1 MKEKAHSSL
10 SLHVDP
16 IRISNLSFP
25 TQTNHIIFIF
35 LQFLSFVF
43 FCFPYYSLDVCIYG
57 VKSRIENS
65 SDDSSLDPNFDDQ
78 LIIAEY
84 ISNIATPIVA
94 GFIIDYAGG
103 RYVLFSV
110 NILAIF
116 SQIII
121 FLWIQY
127 DHISFEYLMMAR
139 ILFVVSFEGYFVASI
154 TLLARWCI
162 RNSFSTA
169 INMSFILGEGLIYI
183 VIYIISYFYSSTI
196 DLTNYLYAIIL
207 TGTILMILSFFLNI
221 CILTLFK
228 KLEFEQETNPKDLNS
243 LWKSIQHVST
253 FKFFCLYINF
263 GLISSSFNW
272 FVQYYDSYLSTFFN
286 FDIPQQE
293 KRNYLPLAQLYEGI
307 PYLILFCM
315 AFYMAKFLK
324 DNSYRIVYLLIASLF
339 LLIANLYFHFSLSFK
354 SSNHTINWFL
364 STICVI
370 LLGVGYSIHYSVVYT
385 CIPLLNFTRGNH
397 TKNMKEI
404 GMKFGIMR
412 WARSLF
418 NFFMFVAI
426 SNFNPSFDKFWIS
439 SLFVFVGIILYCI
452 LIGKY
457 DRRLFRVKELN
468 HSKKIQRNTLIDNN
482 DEKIKSISNKKLDAN
497 ILEEEEKE

>member
-16 IRISNLSFP
+16 IKVSNFSFP
-25 TQTNHIIFIF
+25 TQKNHIIFI
-35 LQFLSFVF
+35 LLHFLSFIC

-57 VKSRIENS
+57 IKSRIENS
-65 SDDSSLDPNFDDQ
+65 SDDSSFEDQ

-84 ISNIATPIVA
+84 ISNIATPVVA

-103 RYVLFSV
+103 RYVLISV

-121 FLWIQY
+121 FLWIQF

-139 ILFVVSFEGYFVASI
+139 ILFVVSFEGFFVASI
-154 TLLARWCI
+154 TVLARWCI
-162 RNSFSTA
+162 HNSFSTA
-169 INMSFILGEGLIYI
+169 INMSFILGEGFIYI
-183 VIYIISYFYSSTI
+183 VIYLISYYYSSSIGSIT
-196 DLTNYLYAIIL
+196 YLYAIIL
-207 TGTILMILSFFLNI
+207 AGTILMFVSFLFNFF
-221 CILTLFK
+221 ILTLFK
-228 KLEFEQETNPKDLNS
+228 KLEFEQEANPKDLNS

-272 FVQYYDSYLSTFFN
+272 FVQYYDSYLSTFFSS
-286 FDIPQQE
+286 DIQKKE
-293 KRNYLPLAQLYEGI
+293 SYLGLAQLYEGV

-315 AFYMAKFLK
+315 ALFMAKFLK
-324 DNSYRIVYLLIASLF
+324 DHSYRIIYLLLASIF
-339 LLIANLYFHFSLSFK
+339 LLISNLYFYFSLSFK
-354 SSNHTINWFL
+354 SSDPSINWFL

-370 LLGVGYSIHYSVVYT
+370 LLGIGYSIHYSVVYT

-397 TKNMKEI
+397 TKNIREI

-418 NFFMFVAI
+418 NFFMFLAI
-426 SNFNPSFDKFWIS
+426 SNFNPSFDHFWIS
-439 SLFVFVGIILYCI
+439 SVFIFVGIILYCV

-457 DRRLFRVKELN
+457 DRKLFRVKELN
-468 HSKKIQRNTLIDNN
+468 HSKKIKRNILMDNE
-482 DEKIKSISNKKLDAN
+482 EKVESITHKKLDEN
-497 ILEEEEKE
+497 FLEEEEKE